1 MLKLIIGSKGT
12 GKTKQLIELVNSTV
26 DATNGDVVCIEK
38 GNKLRFDIKFQVR
51 LIEADESD
59 IKTADS
65 LYGFVAGI
73 LASNNDV
80 KYLFIDSALKIIG
93 DDVEGFD
100 AMLTKFDK
108 LAAYKGVELIIT
120 SSVDKEKASETVK
133 KYVAV

>member
-38 GNKLRFDIKFQVR
+38 GNKLRFDIKSQVR

-59 IKTADS
+59 IKNADA

-73 LASNNDV
+73 LASNNDI
-80 KYLFIDSALKIIG
+80 KHLFIDSALKIIG
-93 DDVEGFD
+93 EDLKGFD
-100 AMLTKFDK
+100 EMLLKFDK
-108 LAAYKGVELIIT
+108 LSAFKGVELVIT
-120 SSVDKEKASETVK
+120 SSIDRANASDTVK
-133 KYVAV
+133 KYIAE